1 MAGNSVAQ
9 RIKVAFDGCD
19 SGVAELN
26 WGQLTHWR
34 NAKLSGI
41 TESAG
46 GMMKLAEGT
55 TVDDIVKLLRYIVTR
70 HQALRTRIFADENG
84 HPWQEVLASG
94 EIELEIIDA
103 DDAADPEVIADATRI
118 VYEYAKWDFA
128 GELPVRMAVIR
139 HNGEASHFVA
149 MYSNI

>member
-1 MAGNSVAQ
+1 MPRASPDARGIGVSGRDPALRRHLVSSLNGLSGRGGGVAQ
-9 RIKVAFDGCD
+9 RIRVVFDGCD

-26 WGQLTHWR
+26 WGQLAHWR
-34 NAKLSGI
+34 NAGLSGI

-84 HPWQEVLASG
+84 RP
-94 EIELEIIDA
+94 
-103 DDAADPEVIADATRI
+103 R
-118 VYEYAKWDFA
+118 
-128 GELPVRMAVIR
+128 
-139 HNGEASHFVA
+139 
-149 MYSNI
+149 